1 ARHVYVTLQNDGLV
15 YRADRKGWFVSQP
28 RLRYAL
34 ARSVSFLTNVQ
45 AEGGTPHAK
54 LLNKEVVSAERL
66 LAQELG
72 IAKGERLTMVRR
84 LLSVGK
90 RPAMIELIYM
100 PTARFPGLIDM
111 PLDQSISRLWQEAYG
126 VEVGRAEAKISG
138 GLLPPE
144 DAAVLGIEP
153 TTP

>member
-1 ARHVYVTLQNDGLV
+1 VTKKAHRTTGGRSRGSTHLYQRARDVIIRWIESGKYAADAQLPSERDLSEQLSISRMTARHVYVTLQNDGLV

-90 RPAMIELIYM
+90 R
-100 PTARFPGLIDM
+100 
-111 PLDQSISRLWQEAYG
+111 
-126 VEVGRAEAKISG
+126 
-138 GLLPPE
+138 
-144 DAAVLGIEP
+144 
-153 TTP
+153 